1 MNKTPL
7 RTDCQRKTTFP
18 LVKNAALCPRC
29 WILVPLEL
37 KEIKNGQVRSSRGRD
52 GRFLTLTDI
61 LTAADA
67 VYINI

>member
-7 RTDCQRKTTFP
+7 RTDCQW
-18 LVKNAALCPRC
+18 KNAFLREKCCCLPS
-29 WILVPLEL
+29 LLDPLEL
-37 KEIKNGQVRSSRGRD
+37 NEIKNGQVRSSEGRD